1 MTTSFSSSKNMF
13 KVRKSVNREMYS
25 KPSRTAAA
33 FFREETN
40 WVISSTIFSRWSG
53 ERRGLLPVSL
63 NQTPLIS
70 CNG

>member
-33 FFREETN
+33 FLWQETKL
-40 WVISSTIFSRWSG
+40 VISSTIFSR
-53 ERRGLLPVSL
+53 
-63 NQTPLIS
+63 
-70 CNG
+70 